1 MNKAKL
7 KVAFI
12 APGSLLHTIK
22 WVNGLADRGIDV
34 TLITQH
40 KVTAIIHNDI
50 TVVYLPVSGGKGYI
64 LNALALKKVVTKL
77 SPDVVNVHYASGY
90 GTLALLA
97 GIKPYILSVWGS
109 DVYEFPYQSKFKH
122 WLIKKSLLNSAH
134 IASTSYAM
142 AEQIKTLLDN
152 PKIDITITPFGVNLS
167 KFIKTK
173 APFSQSDITIGIV
186 KKLEGKYGVDL
197 LIKGFA
203 LAQEQLKLQKK
214 YSECELRLIIVGDG
228 SLENELIQLAA
239 ELRVLEQINFVGLV
253 ENSQVT
259 HYINEMDIFVVP
271 SRIESFGVSAIEALG
286 CERPCI
292 VANTGGLPEVIE
304 NGKTGRVVEAES
316 AKAIANAIVYFINNK
331 VEVINMG
338 LKGRESVMAKYTESK
353 ALDAMVNLYHQF
365 DKKNAH

>member
-22 WVNGLADRGIDV
+22 WVNGLANRGIDV

-40 KVTAIIHNDI
+40 KVTANIHHDI
-50 TVVYLPVSGGKGYI
+50 KVVYLPVSGGKGYI
-64 LNALALKKVVTKL
+64 LNALALRKAIKKL

-122 WLIKKSLLNSAH
+122 WLINKSLLNAAH
-134 IASTSYAM
+134 LASTSYAM
-142 AEQIKTLLDN
+142 AEQVKIILDN
-152 PKIDITITPFGVNLS
+152 PKTNITITPFGVNLS

-173 APFSQSDITIGIV
+173 APFSQSSITIGIV
-186 KKLEGKYGVDL
+186 KKLEKKYGIDL

-203 LAQEQLKLQKK
+203 LAQEQLRSQKEFD
-214 YSECELRLIIVGDG
+214 ECELKLVIVGDG
-228 SLENELIQLAA
+228 SLENELKELAA
-239 ELRVLEQINFVGLV
+239 ENNILTQTTFVGLV
-253 ENSQVT
+253 ENNQVVN
-259 HYINEMDIFVVP
+259 YINEMDIFVVP

-292 VANTGGLPEVIE
+292 VADTGGLPEVIRHE
-304 NGKTGRVVEAES
+304 NTGIVVEAES
-316 AKAIANAIVYFINNK
+316 AHAIASAIVYFVNK
-331 VEVINMG
+331 
-338 LKGRESVMAKYTESK
+338 
-353 ALDAMVNLYHQF
+353 
-365 DKKNAH
+365 